1 MSKTSVKASLLKIR
15 RLVLAFGL
23 FFIVQA
29 GWGETYY
36 WIGCGTDNNWTT
48 VENWSTSEGGAAGTG
63 YPGDTDLVTNDEVHI
78 YGTVEVSIDD
88 DISIGKLLIEAGN
101 AHFLDS
107 SFTTTLSGTGSLTI
121 TETDTGAAAINLTRC
136 SSTDGVI
143 GTLTINLPVTCKGT
157 IQTHSGTTLNIAS
170 GKNLETV
177 NLVHSAYGASPK
189 TELQVNGTLT
199 VSDTLNLNA
208 MGSGAT
214 QLIVFSGGL
223 VDAKNIT
230 FGSATYSNT
239 GAASA
244 IVNNGTIK
252 VSNAFTIPDL
262 SLSPYTGSGTIQL
275 DGNGTGA
282 SFTNNYTS
290 DNITIIELQGLQTA
304 TVSGGGHT
312 SISTATFSAGA
323 TISDASITT
332 AEFTG
337 AADISGSTITTATF
351 HNDITLSGANTF
363 TSVTATGLGGKTL
376 TVNAEQ
382 TIQSGGS
389 VTLSGTDSSN
399 LLEVK
404 GSGKFTLGTAILTG
418 EYLSLDT
425 DSSVV
430 SASTGTIFAQNSG
443 TTGSGT
449 TNWIVTS
456 AGGHLWNGENGDWE
470 TAANWIPQT
479 TPDTDDEVIIN
490 GGTPKINSTITV
502 KSISVNAGGV
512 NLSSGSLSLEAITLA
527 TDTSVST
534 EASTSITITEDWT
547 LDEKITGAGKLI
559 LASGKNYTIVS
570 GATIDINLENN
581 GTLSSIGAVIFK
593 KDYTNKGITSFS
605 GGLTLAGNFTDSGT
619 AFSGNITLN
628 GNGVQT
634 LTPQSGV
641 YEKISV
647 DKASGTLFVSGDLE
661 VKTLLL
667 TDGVVSFEGNLTL
680 WDGANLQD
688 FDFTTLLDTIT
699 FTGGNSTI
707 PNVLRAKDI
716 TSSQK
721 IQAGYLQIDATNI
734 TLNDCKNISNP
745 ILHAS
750 GNINVN
756 GIEAQSL
763 SIAANASSVNMN
775 GTIKLTDADS
785 DFVIDYPLVLT
796 GTTTFDVAADII
808 IRNSTSYTKVGSI
821 NSDSTARE
829 LTLTAGN
836 GGAIRIQN
844 GTSSGAGLGTGSS
857 LSKITFNSDLVLS
870 SNTVFDS
877 AQTNFAGTSAKTV
890 TGAYTLSVKGNITDN
905 GIWTWDSG
913 SLLLF
918 DGTTNQTFKTN
929 TNSTFNDVTVNK
941 TAGNFI
947 IDTSVFNVQN
957 LTITNCAVTQFTGVN
972 QITSTGNLSF
982 TKEVTSNNDLTI
994 SATSGTVSFGNTFVS
1009 TGDLSVTA
1017 NTLTFGGNVSVKNFV
1032 IDATTTT
1039 SSNITVSGNWANNK
1053 ATAGFTAN
1061 GGTVKLTPAAA
1072 SVTIRGNNT
1081 FNNLTAGDGTAGL
1094 GGKTIT
1100 FEAGKTQTING
1111 ILTLSGTSDSSLL
1124 TLENEGSGI
1133 WYINCSNPTINYVDV
1148 INSTSTNN
1156 IFAIHS
1162 KDSGSNIKWTFPGME
1177 YKWNG
1182 TTDNSWATA
1191 TNWEPESVPGKG
1203 ALVEIRSGKTNYP
1216 IISSTIDLYYDDDNK
1231 GSITNNGTITFY
1243 TNGSITADTKAN
1255 GPGSTIIYDATMTSV
1270 WGDKYENLEITNGK
1284 TVTFASDTEIK
1295 GNLTSLG
1302 NTDGSGY
1309 LIFNGTSD
1317 QTFSAGTGTYSNI
1330 RETKTQNKLTTSGN
1344 CTITNFAIAQSTETI
1359 FENNLTITNLSITAG
1374 GQTKFSGQPTLES
1387 ITDAAGAGAIT
1398 FADSATIKSDVT
1410 FNTTGTVSF
1419 ANNTNVLTAGS
1430 PDTYHSITHTAGTT
1444 EIKGT
1449 LTAADVILYKADLK
1463 GTTNIIAHGNVT
1475 FENTPSGSD
1484 FNYANVSNNQDL
1496 TITTI
1501 GDETSTTFNGD
1512 VGKTTKLKSLTING
1526 KTNIKCTSIATTGNQ
1541 TYNGD
1546 VILHS
1551 NSSKNFVTLTTNA
1564 SAKID
1569 FSGNITKGV
1578 SKAIT
1583 FTIDSPILKNTASV
1597 ADPSNPPTVTV
1608 ECDELAFSKDNT
1620 EIASAGASIQFTVPK
1635 ISGTGKT
1642 VTLTN
1647 SVGELSFNGDVEFNP
1662 NITTTASSHFKASS
1676 GEMTFKADVNFAN
1689 GTLAA
1694 NNGTI
1699 ILTAENKTPAGT
1711 AATLNGNNTFKTLT
1725 LQGPVILSGANT
1737 IIDLNIQNSVTISE
1751 GNTIT
1756 NFAANKTGGLGG
1768 KTIKFGAGTEQTVS
1782 GVLTLKGSDNTDGN
1796 RLNLRSLSDT
1806 GSQWKIKCTGANS
1819 HDIEFV
1825 DVQDGW
1831 NTSETGTPTPV
1842 AYNLFAITSNDSGNN
1857 TNWNF
1862 PSMIYTWNGSLN
1874 NSWNNASNW
1883 TPSSIPGKGADVRI
1897 DAVTSPAST
1906 LLLGSALDL
1915 TSTYDGTDYNGI
1927 ITVNAGAVF
1936 DLAGNNLTVGKIT
1949 NKGLVRLTGTST
1961 QTIQATMENNGF
1973 DSAVEYYGNGEANSN
1988 FAWDGDNGAGTTG
2001 KQYVNLILSRAISQ
2015 NTGEANKLDVPGTI
2029 AIIAGSINSV
2039 SLNNEHNFFGGHVIL
2054 GNQSPSTSAGTVTLN
2069 GTGTAGDAIFLME
2082 NVIAENLTLNSNVQG
2097 ENLSIN
2103 SPLTLNAA
2111 TVTTTGTQTY
2121 NNTVTLGTTNAHTL
2135 SGTQIT
2141 FENNAT
2147 INGAAGLTLS
2157 GTTNNILNAD
2167 VGGSTA
2173 LASLTVNG
2181 PVRINCAQIKTTGN
2195 QTYNGTVTLIKT
2207 GNITLFAK
2215 NASDVYQTVFFKY
2228 NVNCPD
2234 TSSVTNLII
2243 DAKTQIECSVVSTTG
2258 EQTYNGDVSIQ
2269 TPTQFTGTTLTFG
2282 NNLSGSDAANLK
2294 TLTFKDCGTVDI
2306 SAATAVV
2313 SNLNLIF
2320 DGATA
2325 TETTTVTTTFNPGTT
2340 TYKNITNK
2348 NITLDFATNSF
2359 AQNNSSNFIIE
2370 SGKVKAGTGG
2380 FTGGNLIVSGGTF
2393 EQTGAADDSVNDLT
2407 ISGTGTITWDN
2418 GNDEGTLEIKG
2429 TVSEQ
2434 DGKTISYNKK
2444 SVTFQ
2449 NTNTITGVFWDLVIP
2464 NGKIITNGGTIR
2476 IRRNFTIEGTYD
2488 HNDKTTI
2495 LGLDTDDPDTND
2507 TVNGT
2512 VTNNVANA
2520 SNASNLG
2527 KVIINKGTTNPAT
2540 TLTAGSNLL
2549 FTDVNIQS
2557 GTFVSDKTLSVQ
2569 NFEIETNG
2577 TFTNTSNVS
2586 NGIVNISQNFTD
2598 NGTYSSSGTGKL
2610 VFNGTAN
2617 QTFTAKNNST
2627 YSAVEEN
2634 KNTGTLGITGNP
2646 SITTFTL
2653 TKGTTT
2659 TFSGTPIITN
2669 FNDTASAG
2677 NIEFNAAG
2685 SITATGGV
2693 TFATTGN
2700 VKFTSA
2706 SPAEMNITGPLI
2718 HTAGATNITG
2728 TLNASSVNLGASGK
2742 TITLAGAVNTTGS
2755 QSYNGPVTLGSQT
2768 ELNSTTAGQVAF
2780 GNYATIDG
2788 GYPLEISAQATGTT
2802 FNAIIGNTAPPSSI
2816 SITGPLNINC
2826 SSIKTTGNQTYDGTV
2841 RLSKSSTLMAR
2852 NASGEYQTVQFDGDI
2867 DNLDSATQ
2875 NLIVDAKTSINCDTI
2890 AVNSVTFNQ
2899 PVTLLKNTTITT
2911 DVNDTTAKLVFE
2923 KSLFGGTA
2931 PGHSLTTVD
2940 GSVEFKD
2947 TVSGISTL
2955 TTAATAT
2962 FNGNV
2967 NIGELHTQTARINC
2981 ASITTSENQTYDGA
2995 VTLLKS
3001 GEIKLT
3007 AKNSSNEYQ
3016 TVQFNGNVVKSGAGT
3031 YSLVVDS
3038 KTNINCDAISVNSA
3052 TFKQDV
3058 TLLHD
3063 TTITTDS
3070 ADTAKLVFEKTLS
3083 GGTTPGHSLTTLAGS
3098 VVFGDTIT
3106 GLSSLATVATASF
3119 NGNVSAGSL
3128 QTQVAKINCA
3138 SITTTGN
3145 QTYNGAITLFKEGNI
3160 TLTAKDSDVVK
3171 IIRFNANIGQSD
3183 SGTENLI
3190 VDGNTR
3196 LYCSDINVNNV
3207 DFKQPV
3213 TLYHNVKITADSGNT
3228 IHFEKPLAGAYAFET
3243 VTGSAQFD
3251 DTITD
3256 LTSLKTD
3263 ATATFDGNVSVATID
3278 ARTANINCDEVTTTG
3293 SQIYR
3298 GPVVSNAKEITSANS
3313 TITFE
3318 DELEIQETTQLTATN
3333 AIFEKA
3339 VTINGDTTITT
3350 EAATSATIRFDEVIT
3365 GDHSLETQTGSV
3377 SFAKS
3382 ITGLTALTTDAS
3394 AVFADTVNVDTLH
3407 TQTARFNGN
3416 VTADSIVTHGAIRI
3430 YCDTITTT
3438 GNQTYNN
3445 TVTIY
3450 NPAELS
3456 SGDTI
3461 SFYNS
3466 FTLLADT
3473 TLTAD
3478 SNDSKINYK
3487 STITDGG
3494 TGIRKILTIDS
3505 PVFNSTAVSGNSVT
3519 ITLGTLRFAQDE
3531 TSLKSTNNTT
3541 VNLNA
3546 AKIDGVGKTVV
3557 VDSSLANFAMTHASV
3572 VVEPNIKTESGS
3584 NFTAASGTTT
3594 FNSDVD
3600 FANGTLDAHGGEIK
3614 LTAENK
3620 TSANPPV
3627 AVLNG
3632 NNTYKHL
3639 TFSGGVTMTGNNV
3652 IEGALL
3658 LTGTAPVRIEG
3669 SNTIT
3674 NLTAGNNTTGLGG
3687 KTITFGAGKTQTVEG
3702 KLQLIGTT
3710 NLENN
3715 RLVLRSSVEG
3725 SDWTI
3730 NCTGANTHSI
3740 QYVDIQDSNN
3750 ASSYNLFALSSN
3762 DSGNNVNWNFP
3773 GMQYTWVGGRSSN
3786 PEDWNTK
3793 ENWSP
3798 ASIPNKGAVVSIPA
3812 DKSSYPVLTVPLNL
3826 NDRYDSRDYNGTITV
3841 AANAI
3846 FDLAD
3851 ENLTVGTITNNG
3863 LVRLNGAVNGA
3874 EGQTIHGT
3882 MINGTDSTVEYY
3894 PDAGT
3899 TTITNFAWDGE
3910 GTTPQEGK
3918 QYEKLHV
3925 NAQVIISDKITVNK
3939 TTAITAGTGKSV
3951 TLNNAGNVFIGNIM
3965 LGNSSA
3971 ATPATSINA
3980 GAVTLNSSG
3989 TITLDDNAY
3998 ADSFVC
4004 NCPVKLKNITTIGN
4018 QTYNGLVSLLDS
4030 ATFKT
4035 TGDSALITLNASL
4048 KGDGSSDKSLTIDS
4062 ALKLITN
4069 CSYINNLD
4077 AVTFKK
4083 PVEILS
4089 NTKITTATGEK
4100 ILFKDEITGTGSLE
4114 TITGSV
4120 VFEKTITNLASLK
4133 TAATATF
4140 NDDVDIGI
4148 LNTQKAKINCDSIT
4162 ANIATF
4168 GDSVI
4173 LLSDTQITTDA
4184 AATDTDTANLIFKKD
4199 VYGSGNYSLET
4210 IDGSVIFD
4218 DVIND
4223 ITSLTTDATATFNG
4237 NLTAETLHTQI
4248 AKINCA
4254 EIITTG
4260 NQTYDGTVTLF
4271 KAGDIK
4277 LTAKNG
4283 SEYNTVQFNANVNNS
4298 TAGIENLIVDAKTN
4312 INCAAITVNNATFNQ
4327 PVTLLHDT
4335 TITTDSADEAKLIFK
4350 KSLSGG
4356 DAPGHSLTTA
4366 TGSVEFEDTITRLSS
4381 LTTAATA
4388 TFNGNVSAGTITT
4401 LRANIN
4407 CSSITTN
4414 STTNADQTYNGAVE
4428 ILTDTTLSISS
4439 GSSGTITFTSAVNGN
4454 NKLSFE
4460 AGPNNIIFNNKVGKS
4475 ETATQSESPLKELK
4489 ISTAANTTFNDIV
4502 CIGTF
4507 TDTASSGNIFFKKSG
4522 KINTVNQ
4529 QTFNTTGN
4537 VVFGD
4542 TNNDNAEMLL
4552 GSNITHVAGTTK
4564 LYGKLT
4570 APELDITLGN
4580 SEITGT
4586 ITAEN
4591 ITLGQT
4597 ENATITG
4604 GPMTITNTGLFKTVD
4619 GASLNFTT
4627 SFTQNGTGNSVIGGT
4642 FTGNG
4647 PATFAT
4653 DVMIYGTT
4661 AANFGTSGQTITIG
4675 AGSSAADKNLIISR
4689 TAPAAAPLTINAAT
4703 VLAKNIVLYKGA
4715 VILNGNMTANQDMII
4730 LGADYSTTDSD
4741 TGIPD
4746 EYSYYCDRPST
4757 WSQPNYNEARLPD
4770 GTTAP
4775 GMTATTGDFTAT
4787 LSTSADKTVTVKKNF
4802 YANGTALSTNGTSG
4816 QWILKLP
4823 DITNAAN
4830 GFAEAYHSSISG
4842 CNVVCSNG
4850 STDGTKARLVT
4861 LECTDAASNTNVDF
4875 DDFQITAAWT
4885 ERDNS
4890 IRVEFNRPVRYH
4902 SATVEALKF
4911 LNAADSPVLD
4921 FAASSTEF
4929 DLYSDPDCQQP
4940 ISYDTQ
4946 LSYFYLKATPQNGS
4960 EYGSWNTDATGKT
4973 SGEAQSTDRSGIHHQ
4988 TKPAFDFP
4996 RALSSLPYIITDR
5009 WGKRLVNYSTRTPST
5024 GVTYGSTNDTTNEV
5038 LDKTGPVLYSVR
5050 TGQELHNAYDSSVGE
5065 ACEHSY
5071 DSHNFIEFVYSEK
5084 VDFNGTNN
5092 DASLNAPLTSP
5103 ENIQVTDSLGAIM
5116 GDITKSE
5123 NLRIAGLGTVQHG
5136 LIYTGS
5142 SGRTDKY
5149 VNALYRNGSNAEYS
5163 IKLSI
5168 AGYTN
5173 GTVTDTNNFTYKKWT
5188 GYIEQAEMPSG
5199 TVKHLVNNDKKNE
5212 RVKDKAGNVQIKYE
5226 NDSFGQSVYDTI
5238 PVVNSTESGLYGAW
5252 DISEP
5257 VFAIIRQNSNE
5268 TAWSQLEFSKKYQAE
5283 SIGNNSG
5290 VGSTLDRIEFH
5301 LYDNTPDFDGNSPE
5315 WFTEIGWCESG
5326 SEGIKPADLYKDYS
5340 YAADIF
5346 GGARPFDDAQ
5356 RRTSGGI
5363 RYSTIHSAV
5372 NAFKYGIGTNLT
5384 DSLVKTSFDTTKIAS
5399 GGASSLIFTGSSS
5412 LRRSAGEL
5420 EGLYFSLPL
5429 EITTLDI
5436 KTSFTIKY
5444 DDKVGFITDLAGNR
5458 LRSKTFSTIDRT
5470 PPSIDMTVCP
5480 IGGDELEIIF
5490 VKELCIDS
5498 NNLGYYDNT
5507 TMLPV
5512 EITERFEELI
5522 TQCIDFV
5529 TIDSSGVP
5537 VVSDLKVKRTVPA
5550 TISISHNKNGS
5561 DFTSVRLKLERTV
5574 TLEDIKTVYVRITY
5588 TEKYGKESTD
5598 LFTGH
5603 PGSRVTFFQD
5613 VNKNSIQM
5621 YTAHALSDFAVGVIN
5636 PLYAY
5641 DSAMTEDDGSIVTDS
5656 LLHKN
5661 LTDDVDIYG
5670 WSVHDW
5676 NRDQQNYGTLP
5687 AKRPVAIVADTSDGT
5702 LENENAPDSFRVYLA
5717 NNPDAL
5723 SVSTQ
5728 YNNDL
5733 EPSTSW
5739 RIWLPDETS
5748 DVFTALSE
5756 KNNTKYSQVDGTLLS
5771 EDKSDRMIFELDES
5785 ITNKWAAGNQISFLF
5800 GLTNNDGTPVTIMH
5814 SPELDINND
5823 MQYLPSS
5830 VKMPLF
5836 ALRQTDPEDL
5846 MSLDLWSFKL
5856 KTNISQR
5863 GGVTILNNVI
5873 DSAVGEKA
5881 VVKVDVLEDGT
5892 LTVLVMTLDGNIV
5905 DYLHRGS
5912 AKAGEHFYTWDG
5924 SNRKG
5929 NPVARGMYF
5938 IRVIGPGLDETRKV
5952 LVIKE

>member
-1 MSKTSVKASLLKIR
+1 MNKTVPKTLVKGPLKFFR
-15 RLVLAFGL
+15 RLMFALVCL
-23 FFIVQA
+23 FAAQGV
-29 GWGETYY
+29 WGETYY
-36 WIGCGTDNNWTT
+36 WVGDASGEWTT
-48 VENWSTSEGGAAGTG
+48 GSNWNTQDDGNGSPAPTGGPGEGDSVYIIDGSEINIPSTNNSPVNITIANLSIANNNNTATINLGKNTLTMTEMHLGTE
-63 YPGDTDLVTNDEVHI
+63 TDGVPNGHRNI
-78 YGTVEVSIDD
+78 Q
-88 DISIGKLLIEAGN
+88 GKLKITSTASELTNPNVIITTFDLYNAGN
-101 AHFLDS
+101 NYLYLQNIS
-107 SFTTTLSGTGSLTI
+107 CNVTTNYYVNGSGNSKIEGTGSSFSHPEADSQWGTDFVISFDGDVTPTEVIGEYSVTINGTPSPGNTI
-121 TETDTGAAAINLTRC
+121 TITVTNSTTAFSKLKYNAIITGTGETYNVKVNDN
-136 SSTDGVI
+136 
-143 GTLTINLPVTCKGT
+143 
-157 IQTHSGTTLNIAS
+157 IQS
-170 GKNLETV
+170 
-177 NLVHSAYGASPK
+177 
-189 TELQVNGTLT
+189 
-199 VSDTLNLNA
+199 
-208 MGSGAT
+208 
-214 QLIVFSGGL
+214 
-223 VDAKNIT
+223 NIT
-230 FGSATYSNT
+230 ANS
-239 GAASA
+239 
-244 IVNNGTIK
+244 
-252 VSNAFTIPDL
+252 
-262 SLSPYTGSGTIQL
+262 SGIDIDFDSSVKTQ
-275 DGNGTGA
+275 N
-282 SFTNNYTS
+282 
-290 DNITIIELQGLQTA
+290 
-304 TVSGGGHT
+304 
-312 SISTATFSAGA
+312 FSVDFPA
-323 TISDASITT
+323 TISVGNGIK
-332 AEFTG
+332 FVLF
-337 AADISGSTITTATF
+337 AADGTTNLGTLIDYTQQSIVNIWTGNSDSDWDEPSNWSSNDVPDNDSNVVIPSGKDHYPELGNIS
-351 HNDITLSGANTF
+351 
-363 TSVTATGLGGKTL
+363 TSSLGKL
-376 TVNAEQ
+376 
-382 TIQSGGS
+382 TIQSG
-389 VTLSGTDSSN
+389 
-399 LLEVK
+399 
-404 GSGKFTLGTAILTG
+404 A
-418 EYLSLDT
+418 
-425 DSSVV
+425 
-430 SASTGTIFAQNSG
+430 
-443 TTGSGT
+443 
-449 TNWIVTS
+449 
-456 AGGHLWNGENGDWE
+456 
-470 TAANWIPQT
+470 
-479 TPDTDDEVIIN
+479 
-490 GGTPKINSTITV
+490 
-502 KSISVNAGGV
+502 
-512 NLSSGSLSLEAITLA
+512 
-527 TDTSVST
+527 
-534 EASTSITITEDWT
+534 SITITT
-547 LDEKITGAGKLI
+547 
-559 LASGKNYTIVS
+559 
-570 GATIDINLENN
+570 
-581 GTLSSIGAVIFK
+581 
-593 KDYTNKGITSFS
+593 
-605 GGLTLAGNFTDSGT
+605 
-619 AFSGNITLN
+619 
-628 GNGVQT
+628 
-634 LTPQSGV
+634 
-641 YEKISV
+641 
-647 DKASGTLFVSGDLE
+647 
-661 VKTLLL
+661 
-667 TDGVVSFEGNLTL
+667 
-680 WDGANLQD
+680 
-688 FDFTTLLDTIT
+688 
-699 FTGGNSTI
+699 
-707 PNVLRAKDI
+707 
-716 TSSQK
+716 
-721 IQAGYLQIDATNI
+721 
-734 TLNDCKNISNP
+734 
-745 ILHAS
+745 
-750 GNINVN
+750 
-756 GIEAQSL
+756 
-763 SIAANASSVNMN
+763 N
-775 GTIKLTDADS
+775 GTI
-785 DFVIDYPLVLT
+785 
-796 GTTTFDVAADII
+796 
-808 IRNSTSYTKVGSI
+808 N
-821 NSDSTARE
+821 
-829 LTLTAGN
+829 
-836 GGAIRIQN
+836 
-844 GTSSGAGLGTGSS
+844 
-857 LSKITFNSDLVLS
+857 
-870 SNTVFDS
+870 
-877 AQTNFAGTSAKTV
+877 
-890 TGAYTLSVKGNITDN
+890 
-905 GIWTWDSG
+905 
-913 SLLLF
+913 
-918 DGTTNQTFKTN
+918 
-929 TNSTFNDVTVNK
+929 
-941 TAGNFI
+941 
-947 IDTSVFNVQN
+947 
-957 LTITNCAVTQFTGVN
+957 
-972 QITSTGNLSF
+972 
-982 TKEVTSNNDLTI
+982 
-994 SATSGTVSFGNTFVS
+994 
-1009 TGDLSVTA
+1009 A
-1017 NTLTFGGNVSVKNFV
+1017 NT
-1032 IDATTTT
+1032 
-1039 SSNITVSGNWANNK
+1039 
-1053 ATAGFTAN
+1053 
-1061 GGTVKLTPAAA
+1061 
-1072 SVTIRGNNT
+1072 
-1081 FNNLTAGDGTAGL
+1081 
-1094 GGKTIT
+1094 
-1100 FEAGKTQTING
+1100 
-1111 ILTLSGTSDSSLL
+1111 
-1124 TLENEGSGI
+1124 
-1133 WYINCSNPTINYVDV
+1133 
-1148 INSTSTNN
+1148 
-1156 IFAIHS
+1156 
-1162 KDSGSNIKWTFPGME
+1162 
-1177 YKWNG
+1177 
-1182 TTDNSWATA
+1182 
-1191 TNWEPESVPGKG
+1191 
-1203 ALVEIRSGKTNYP
+1203 
-1216 IISSTIDLYYDDDNK
+1216 
-1231 GSITNNGTITFY
+1231 ITNNGTIEINGGTVNSS
-1243 TNGSITADTKAN
+1243 TSIINKGSITVTSGTIHATTSVSNYGTITFGNGVINIETQLKSNGNSSKIIYDGATSPIWGNVYKNLKVSSGTVTFENEVTITNDFENDSNTVFEDTTIITGIATNNGTINIKKSLSAASFTGATGTINLNGTSGSATSLTTTNTSATSSQSSIVLKDTNTSIKGKFTLNTFTATDSTMSGKSITLNDAIITASTISMHGSDSSRLSLIGSGTNHKFSKSTSPASSMSAEYLSIDSDILLENHSAEISNSIPTADNDIQNNWITVLNN
-1255 GPGSTIIYDATMTSV
+1255 GWNIRDLSSFTYTWTGATNTDWEEESNWDTGYVPGTDCKIVIPSGCTRYPILTTGTYNGGTLTLSNKNSAGTTVTPVNSKITLGSNNLVLSGTENGSSSAILTNYGTIIYTNIGRITNGIVVKNDTEKGKVQYASDGTGTIENTIEYYDLEVLGTGWEFSGDYKIKNILTINNTATAFANACAVTGVSTIQA
-1270 WGDKYENLEITNGK
+1270 GSFDFQGLLNFKENLTLAPYNSTSEFTIPSNLAEKVNTSEGKRMYLGTGTTPGNIKFDDTEDFSYELYLNSTATITSGKEIKLQKSITATNDINGEGTLSFTGNGEQVFETNGK
-1284 TVTFASDTEIK
+1284 TFAKIK
-1295 GNLTSLG
+1295 EEKA
-1302 NTDGSGY
+1302 DGS
-1309 LIFNGTSD
+1309 
-1317 QTFSAGTGTYSNI
+1317 
-1330 RETKTQNKLTTSGN
+1330 
-1344 CTITNFAIAQSTETI
+1344 
-1359 FENNLTITNLSITAG
+1359 
-1374 GQTKFSGQPTLES
+1374 
-1387 ITDAAGAGAIT
+1387 
-1398 FADSATIKSDVT
+1398 
-1410 FNTTGTVSF
+1410 
-1419 ANNTNVLTAGS
+1419 
-1430 PDTYHSITHTAGTT
+1430 
-1444 EIKGT
+1444 
-1449 LTAADVILYKADLK
+1449 
-1463 GTTNIIAHGNVT
+1463 
-1475 FENTPSGSD
+1475 
-1484 FNYANVSNNQDL
+1484 
-1496 TITTI
+1496 
-1501 GDETSTTFNGD
+1501 
-1512 VGKTTKLKSLTING
+1512 SLTING
-1526 KTNIKCTSIATTGNQ
+1526 TPTITTFATTDNSKGNLIFSSSANITNGFTKTYGTTTISGDLTTTNSILSVSSLVLSNDATINTGTGVQ
-1541 TYNGD
+1541 TYGTINGANGTTALKD
-1546 VILHS
+1546 L
-1551 NSSKNFVTLTTNA
+1551 TLTASSVTFKDDIGATKSLKILTVNA
-1564 SAKID
+1564 PIIIDSSGKQIIASEID
-1569 FSGNITKGV
+1569 FSGNITGTGNTLLINTGTLKSTISSGTTTITLNELGFSQNTTSIQTQNATTLAFNV
-1578 SKAIT
+1578 RKLSGISKTVKLESPEGASTNRTFSFTGNVEIEPIFQILNNTTLKASTGTIT
-1583 FTIDSPILKNTASV
+1583 FKSDVDL
-1597 ADPSNPPTVTV
+1597 SNGTFNANGGTVV
-1608 ECDELAFSKDNT
+1608 LA
-1620 EIASAGASIQFTVPK
+1620 
-1635 ISGTGKT
+1635 GTTTNGT
-1642 VTLTN
+1642 SQTLTTKSN
-1647 SVGELSFNGDVEFNP
+1647 GTTSFNNLVIKGNVTIN
-1662 NITTTASSHFKASS
+1662 NSNTIANLTA
-1676 GEMTFKADVNFAN
+1676 ADSEADDSY
-1689 GTLAA
+1689 TLA
-1694 NNGTI
+1694 
-1699 ILTAENKTPAGT
+1699 
-1711 AATLNGNNTFKTLT
+1711 
-1725 LQGPVILSGANT
+1725 
-1737 IIDLNIQNSVTISE
+1737 
-1751 GNTIT
+1751 
-1756 NFAANKTGGLGG
+1756 G
-1768 KTIKFGAGTEQTVS
+1768 KTITFGAGTTQTVTNMTLK
-1782 GVLTLKGSDNTDGN
+1782 GMGTGTNLLTLKSSGSGN
-1796 RLNLRSLSDT
+1796 WSISCTNEPVLDYLSVQKST
-1806 GSQWKIKCTGANS
+1806 NS
-1819 HDIEFV
+1819 
-1825 DVQDGW
+1825 
-1831 NTSETGTPTPV
+1831 TPGTPAPGTNFV
-1842 AYNLFAITSNDSGNN
+1842 AYHSTDAGGNTYWAFPNMTYTWLGTTSTVWNVT
-1857 TNWNF
+1857 TNWDGGVV
-1862 PSMIYTWNGSLN
+1862 PT
-1874 NSWNNASNW
+1874 
-1883 TPSSIPGKGADVRI
+1883 KGA
-1897 DAVTSPAST
+1897 AVVIAHTDNNKYPKLTEEINLDTAFGGAAVK
-1906 LLLGSALDL
+1906 GS
-1915 TSTYDGTDYNGI
+1915 
-1927 ITVNAGAVF
+1927 ITVNANAEF
-1936 DLAGNNLTVGKIT
+1936 DLAGENLTVGTIT
-1949 NKGLVRLTGTST
+1949 NNGLIKLVGKSNQISGKMKNVTAST
-1961 QTIQATMENNGF
+1961 
-1973 DSAVEYYGNGEANSN
+1973 VEYCGGTFES
-1988 FAWDGDNGAGTTG
+1988 FAWDGDDGTNTDG
-2001 KQYVNLILSRAISQ
+2001 KQYANLIINEAITQSS
-2015 NTGEANKLDVPGTI
+2015 TEVLDVSGLTTI
-2029 AIIAGSINSV
+2029 KANS
-2039 SLNNEHNFFGGHVIL
+2039 SLNNSSNIFASHVKI
-2054 GNQSPSTSAGTVTLN
+2054 GDSTSSVNAGTVILN
-2069 GTGTAGDAIFLME
+2069 GTAGKDSNNNDIAIFLE
-2082 NVIAENLTLNSNVQG
+2082 NNILANTLTLNNNVQG
-2097 ENLSIN
+2097 ADLTINAPLIINASSI
-2103 SPLTLNAA
+2103 S
-2111 TVTTTGTQTY
+2111 TTG
-2121 NNTVTLGTTNAHTL
+2121 A
-2135 SGTQIT
+2135 
-2141 FENNAT
+2141 
-2147 INGAAGLTLS
+2147 
-2157 GTTNNILNAD
+2157 
-2167 VGGSTA
+2167 
-2173 LASLTVNG
+2173 
-2181 PVRINCAQIKTTGN
+2181 
-2195 QTYNGTVTLIKT
+2195 QTYNGTVSLGTETSPATHTLNASGISFVSTINGAAALQVITTDGTSFGGNVGTYATPITSLSVTGPSTIGCSNIYTSVAQTYGGAVTLGINTSLTSSGGDISFGTTASPVTIDGDKLLSLNIPT
-2207 GNITLFAK
+2207 SKSITVTGEVGSSTSVSNPPSITIAQAGNVTFEKDVTVSAFEITQANVVEFKKPVNSSTFNITKATSTTFDETVAIETFTDDAGVPIDNGAITFAKGGNITA
-2215 NASDVYQTVFFKY
+2215 
-2228 NVNCPD
+2228 
-2234 TSSVTNLII
+2234 
-2243 DAKTQIECSVVSTTG
+2243 VS
-2258 EQTYNGDVSIQ
+2258 
-2269 TPTQFTGTTLTFG
+2269 
-2282 NNLSGSDAANLK
+2282 
-2294 TLTFKDCGTVDI
+2294 
-2306 SAATAVV
+2306 
-2313 SNLNLIF
+2313 
-2320 DGATA
+2320 
-2325 TETTTVTTTFNPGTT
+2325 
-2340 TYKNITNK
+2340 
-2348 NITLDFATNSF
+2348 
-2359 AQNNSSNFIIE
+2359 
-2370 SGKVKAGTGG
+2370 
-2380 FTGGNLIVSGGTF
+2380 
-2393 EQTGAADDSVNDLT
+2393 
-2407 ISGTGTITWDN
+2407 
-2418 GNDEGTLEIKG
+2418 
-2429 TVSEQ
+2429 
-2434 DGKTISYNKK
+2434 
-2444 SVTFQ
+2444 
-2449 NTNTITGVFWDLVIP
+2449 
-2464 NGKIITNGGTIR
+2464 
-2476 IRRNFTIEGTYD
+2476 
-2488 HNDKTTI
+2488 
-2495 LGLDTDDPDTND
+2495 
-2507 TVNGT
+2507 
-2512 VTNNVANA
+2512 
-2520 SNASNLG
+2520 
-2527 KVIINKGTTNPAT
+2527 
-2540 TLTAGSNLL
+2540 
-2549 FTDVNIQS
+2549 
-2557 GTFVSDKTLSVQ
+2557 
-2569 NFEIETNG
+2569 
-2577 TFTNTSNVS
+2577 
-2586 NGIVNISQNFTD
+2586 
-2598 NGTYSSSGTGKL
+2598 
-2610 VFNGTAN
+2610 
-2617 QTFTAKNNST
+2617 
-2627 YSAVEEN
+2627 
-2634 KNTGTLGITGNP
+2634 
-2646 SITTFTL
+2646 
-2653 TKGTTT
+2653 
-2659 TFSGTPIITN
+2659 
-2669 FNDTASAG
+2669 
-2677 NIEFNAAG
+2677 
-2685 SITATGGV
+2685 GV
-2693 TFATTGN
+2693 TFNTTGN
-2700 VKFTSA
+2700 VTFASTSPSA
-2706 SPAEMNITGPLI
+2706 MTIAGPLV
-2718 HTAGATNITG
+2718 HTAGSTSITG
-2728 TLNASSVNLGASGK
+2728 TLNTASVNLGANGK
-2742 TITLAGAVNTTGS
+2742 NINLAGSVITTGA
-2755 QSYNGPVTLGSQT
+2755 QSYNGAVTLGAQT
-2768 ELNSTTAGQVAF
+2768 SLTSSNAGQVTF
-2780 GNYATIDG
+2780 GSSATING
-2788 GYPLEISAQATGTT
+2788 GYPLSITAEGTGTT
-2802 FNAIIGNTAPPSSI
+2802 TGITFNANIGNTTALSTI
-2816 SITGPLNINC
+2816 SITEPLNINC
-2826 SSIKTTGNQTYDGTV
+2826 SSIKTTGNQTYGGAVT
-2841 RLSKSSTLMAR
+2841 LSKAGNIILTAQ
-2852 NASGEYQTVQFDGDI
+2852 NASNAYQTVQFNGNI
-2867 DNLDSATQ
+2867 DNLDSAIQ
-2875 NLIVDAKTSINCDTI
+2875 NLIVDAKTKINCEEI
-2890 AVNSVTFNQ
+2890 SVNSATFNQ
-2899 PVTLLKNTTITT
+2899 QVTLLNDTTITT
-2911 DVNDTTAKLVFE
+2911 DSDSSAKLIFK
-2923 KSLFGGTA
+2923 KSLSSEEGTS
-2931 PGHSLTTVD
+2931 HSLTTAG
-2940 GSVEFKD
+2940 GSVDFKD
-2947 TVSGISTL
+2947 TITELSSL
-2955 TTAATAT
+2955 TTTATAT
-2962 FNGNV
+2962 FDGIVNV
-2967 NIGELHTQTARINC
+2967 GTLNTQIAKINC
-2981 ASITTSENQTYDGA
+2981 ASITTTGNQTYNDE
-2995 VTLLKS
+2995 VTLS
-3001 GEIKLT
+3001 YNGEVTLT
-3007 AKNSSNEYQ
+3007 AKNNSNVYQ
-3016 TVQFNGNVVKSGAGT
+3016 TVQFNGNVGKSTTGT
-3031 YSLVVDS
+3031 HNLIVDA
-3038 KTNINCDAISVNSA
+3038 KTNINCATITASSA
-3052 TFKQDV
+3052 KFNQPV
-3058 TLLHD
+3058 VLLHD

-3070 ADTAKLVFEKTLS
+3070 ADTAKLIFEKSLS
-3083 GGTTPGHSLTTLAGS
+3083 GGTAPGHSLTTAGGS
-3098 VVFGDTIT
+3098 VDFKDTISGVST
-3106 GLSSLATVATASF
+3106 LTTAATAIF
-3119 NGNVSAGSL
+3119 DGNVNVGTL
-3128 QTQVAKINCA
+3128 NTNIAKINCA
-3138 SITTTGN
+3138 SVTTTGN
-3145 QTYNGAITLFKEGNI
+3145 QTFNGAVTLLNDGNI
-3160 TLTAKDSDVVK
+3160 TLTAKASDDVYQT
-3171 IIRFNANIGQSD
+3171 IRFNENIGQSD
-3183 SGTENLI
+3183 SGTENLF
-3190 VDGNTR
+3190 VDGNTSI
-3196 LYCSDINVNNV
+3196 YCSDINVNNV

-3251 DTITD
+3251 DTITN

-3263 ATATFDGNVSVATID
+3263 ATATFNGDVTVTTID
-3278 ARTANINCDEVTTTG
+3278 AKTTNINCDEVSTTG
-3293 SQIYR
+3293 SQTYR
-3298 GPVVSNAKEITSANS
+3298 GPVVSNAQEITSANS
-3313 TITFE
+3313 TITFK
-3318 DELEIQETTQLTATN
+3318 DELEIHAAAQLTATN

-3339 VTINGDTTITT
+3339 VTINGNTIITT
-3350 EAATSATIRFDEVIT
+3350 SETISFLEEIT

-3416 VTADSIVTHGAIRI
+3416 VTADSIETQAATNF
-3430 YCDTITTT
+3430 YCSTITTT
-3438 GNQTYNN
+3438 GNQTYNG
-3445 TVTIY
+3445 TVTIR

-3456 SGDTI
+3456 SDDTI

-3466 FTLLADT
+3466 LTLSADT
-3473 TLTAD
+3473 TLTA
-3478 SNDSKINYK
+3478 DSKINYK

-3505 PVFNSTAVSGNSVT
+3505 PVFNSTAASGNSVT
-3519 ITLGTLRFAQDE
+3519 ITLGTLRFARDE
-3531 TSLKSTNNTT
+3531 TSLESTNNNTT

-3572 VVEPNIKTESGS
+3572 VVEPNIQTEPGS
-3584 NFTAASGTTT
+3584 KFTAASGTTT

-3620 TSANPPV
+3620 TSANPV
-3627 AVLNG
+3627 AELNG

-3687 KTITFGAGKTQTVEG
+3687 KTITFGAGKTQTVTG
-3702 KLQLIGTT
+3702 NLQLIGTA

-3715 RLVLRSSVEG
+3715 RLVLRSSVDG
-3725 SDWTI
+3725 TSWII
-3730 NCTGANTHSI
+3730 NCEGANTHNI
-3740 QYVDIQDSNN
+3740 RYVDIKDSNN
-3750 ASSYNLFALSSN
+3750 ISANQSVDYNLFALNSN
-3762 DSGNNVNWNFP
+3762 DRGNNVNWNFP
-3773 GMQYTWVGGRSSN
+3773 EMQYTWVGGTNSA
-3786 PEDWNTK
+3786 PDDWNTK

-3812 DKSSYPVLTVPLNL
+3812 DKSSYPVLTVPLDL
-3826 NDRYDSRDYNGTITV
+3826 NDRFNSTDYSGTITV

-3863 LVRLNGAVNGA
+3863 LVRLNGAD
-3874 EGQTIHGT
+3874 GQTIHGT
-3882 MINGTDSTVEYY
+3882 MINGIDSTVEYY

-3925 NAQVIISDKITVNK
+3925 NSQVNISDKITVNK

-4062 ALKLITN
+4062 ALRLITN

-4077 AVTFKK
+4077 AVTFKT

-4184 AATDTDTANLIFKKD
+4184 AATATDTANLIFKKD

-4237 NLTAETLHTQI
+4237 NLTAGTLHTQI

-4388 TFNGNVSAGTITT
+4388 TFNGNVSTGTITT

-4414 STTNADQTYNGAVE
+4414 STTTANQTYNGAVE

-4552 GSNITHVAGTTK
+4552 CSNITHVAGTTK

-4597 ENATITG
+4597 ENAVITG

-4703 VLAKNIVLYKGA
+4703 VIAKNIVLYKGA

-4741 TGIPD
+4741 TGITD
-4746 EYSYYCDRPST
+4746 EYSYYCARPSI

-4802 YANGTALSTNGTSG
+4802 YANGTALSVNGTSG
-4816 QWILKLP
+4816 QWRLKLP

-4842 CNVVCSNG
+4842 CNVICSNG

-4902 SATVEALKF
+4902 NATVEALKF

-4921 FAASSTEF
+4921 FAASTTEF
-4929 DLYSDPDCQQP
+4929 DLYSDPDCQHT
-4940 ISYDTQ
+4940 IEYDTQ
-4946 LSYFYLKATPQNGS
+4946 LNYFYIKATPQNGS

-4996 RALSSLPYIITDR
+4996 RALSPLPYIITDR
-5009 WGKRLVNYSTRTPST
+5009 WGKRLVNYSTRTPSA

-5050 TGQELHNAYDSSVGE
+5050 TGQELHNTYDSSVGE

-5168 AGYTN
+5168 AGYIN

-5226 NDSFGQSVYDTI
+5226 NDSSGQSVYDTI

-5257 VFAIIRQNSNE
+5257 VFAIIRYDKSEDKWISSQFNSN
-5268 TAWSQLEFSKKYQAE
+5268 QQVRAE
-5283 SIGNNSG
+5283 AIGNNSG

-5301 LYDNTPDFDGNSPE
+5301 LYDNTPNPGSTEPE
-5315 WFTEIGWCESG
+5315 WFTEVGWCNPNSDG
-5326 SEGIKPADLYKDYS
+5326 DKDTDLYKSYS

-5346 GGARPFDDAQ
+5346 GGARPFDTDES
-5356 RRTSGGI
+5356 RRTSGGV

-5372 NAFKYGIGTNLT
+5372 SAFKYGVENGAPVNN
-5384 DSLVKTSFDTTKIAS
+5384 FDTSKIAS
-5399 GGASSLIFTGSSS
+5399 GGASSLIFTGVSSP
-5412 LRRSAGEL
+5412 RRSAGNL

-5429 EITTLDI
+5429 ENTTFDIT
-5436 KTSFTIKY
+5436 KSFTIKY
-5444 DDKVGFITDLAGNR
+5444 DESKGYITDLAGNR
-5458 LRSKTFSTIDRT
+5458 LRSKTFTTIDRT

-5480 IGGDELEIIF
+5480 VGDDELDIIF
-5490 VKELCIDS
+5490 VKKIS
-5498 NNLGYYDNT
+5498 TNS
-5507 TMLPV
+5507 
-5512 EITERFEELI
+5512 EELKYYVLNENNEIEKVNIQESFENLI
-5522 TQCIDFV
+5522 TGCFDFI
-5529 TIDSSGVP
+5529 TIDSSGMYH
-5537 VVSDLKVKRTVPA
+5537 VVDDLTVDQTVPA
-5550 TISISHNKNGS
+5550 QISITTNKNDS
-5561 DFTSVRLKLERTV
+5561 SFTSIRLKLSRTV
-5574 TLEDIKTVYVRITY
+5574 TLDDIKNLYVRVKSHQNY
-5588 TEKYGKESTD
+5588 DEESID

-5603 PGSRVTFFQD
+5603 SGSRVTFIQD
-5613 VNKNSIQM
+5613 RERNNIQM

-5656 LLHKN
+5656 LFHKN

-5800 GLTNNDGTPVTIMH
+5800 GLTNSDGTPVTIMH

-5873 DSAVGEKA
+5873 DSAAGEKA
-5881 VVKVDVLEDGT
+5881 VIKVDVPEDGT